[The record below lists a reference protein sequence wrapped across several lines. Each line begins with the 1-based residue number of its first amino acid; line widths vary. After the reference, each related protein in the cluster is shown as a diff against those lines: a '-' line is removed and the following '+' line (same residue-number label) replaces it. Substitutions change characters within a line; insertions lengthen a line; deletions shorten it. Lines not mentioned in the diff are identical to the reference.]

1 MLALPA
7 PPGPISL
14 ELWFSIVKLTVNG
27 DQRDLADGATVAF
40 LLEELE
46 LAGQVSWPVEVNREL
61 VPKARH
67 ADHVLADGDRVE
79 VVTLVGG
86 G

>member
-1 MLALPA
+1 MVL
-7 PPGPISL
+7 
-14 ELWFSIVKLTVNG
+14 IVKLTVNG
-27 DQRDLADGATVAF
+27 DPRDLADGATVAF

-46 LAGQVSWPVEVNREL
+46 LADKFVAVEVNREL

-67 ADHVLADGDRVE
+67 ADHVLAAGDRVE